1 MQANSDGGS
10 TILNDQSL
18 FLQHVHRVG
27 SYVKEQ
33 KGLVPIIW
41 DDMLRKIPAEKLHE
55 SGIGSLGVEPMVWV
69 YVEDIDRYAEIQQ
82 RNLQKD
88 PRIQPIFPP
97 RFVYSYTWS
106 IYAEVFK
113 NMWAASAFKG

>member
-69 YVEDIDRYAEIQQ
+69 YVEDIDRYKEMQL
-82 RNLQKD
+82 RNLRQEHL
-88 PRIQPIFPP
+88 IQSIFFQICLLLHMEYL
-97 RFVYSYTWS
+97 R
-106 IYAEVFK
+106 
-113 NMWAASAFKG
+113 

>member
-1 MQANSDGGS
+1 MYINETVVNFRCPVCNEKLMQANSDGGS

-69 YVEDIDRYAEIQQ
+69 YVEDIDR
-82 RNLQKD
+82 
-88 PRIQPIFPP
+88 
-97 RFVYSYTWS
+97 
-106 IYAEVFK
+106 
-113 NMWAASAFKG
+113 